1 MNRDPETR
9 PAAPAATRG
18 GSDEGPPLKVRG
30 LRAGY
35 GSKVILEGIDLEVPR
50 GEIRIILGGS
60 GCGKSTLLRNVTGLE
75 RPLGGEVELFGKKL
89 DWSEG
94 RPSDE
99 VFEKM
104 GVLFQAGALIS
115 SLTVEDNVA
124 LPLRVRHPDLPNA
137 LLKELARVK
146 LAQVRM
152 ADAALKLPGEL
163 SGGMRKRAGLARALA
178 TDPELLFCDEPSAG
192 LDPVTSRGLDD
203 LLLELRETLGITMM
217 VVTHELDSIKA
228 LADKITFLARGKVLF
243 EGTLEEAR
251 SGPKEVQDFLNREP
265 PADEGDAAGA
275 KSDGKTEANGKAAKA
290 VPSGD

>member
-1 MNRDPETR
+1 MNRDSDIR
-9 PAAPAATRG
+9 PAAPAAARG
-18 GSDEGPPLKVRG
+18 GSDEGPPLKVKG

-35 GSKVILEGIDLEVPR
+35 GSKVILDGIDLEVPR

-94 RPSDE
+94 RPSDD

-163 SGGMRKRAGLARALA
+163 SGGMRKRAGLARALP

-203 LLLELRETLGITMM
+203 LLLELRDTLGITMM

-228 LADKITFLARGKVLF
+228 LADKITFLSQGKVLF
-243 EGTLEEAR
+243 EGTLEEAQ

-265 PADEGDAAGA
+265 PPDEGDGA
-275 KSDGKTEANGKAAKA
+275 EAKADGKTEANRKAAKA
-290 VPSGD
+290 VPSED